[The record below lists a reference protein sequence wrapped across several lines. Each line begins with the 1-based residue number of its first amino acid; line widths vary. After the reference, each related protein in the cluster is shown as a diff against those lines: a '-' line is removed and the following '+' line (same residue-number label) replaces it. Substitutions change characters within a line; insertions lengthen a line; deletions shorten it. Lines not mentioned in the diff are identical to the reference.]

1 MQRFIRTQGDRSIY
15 RKRRRKRGNRS
26 GIHVRIRRA
35 VNTSFLQP
43 SSKFPWNITPSLSRC
58 SLDPSYSC
66 HVLVTADMTCSPVFI
81 APPRPRLLGRGINL
95 SNIKLLEYVGQIQAQ
110 VPHSRLKMALVN
122 ARSASNKNFIL
133 NDFFTSHDLDF
144 LFLTE
149 TWAKVGE
156 STMLGDLCPP
166 DCCFIS
172 SPSST
177 GKGGGV
183 AMVFKSLV

>member
-1 MQRFIRTQGDRSIY
+1 M
-15 RKRRRKRGNRS
+15 
-26 GIHVRIRRA
+26 RIRRA

-43 SSKFPWNITPSLSRC
+43 SSKFPWNITPSLSCR

-81 APPRPRLLGRGINL
+81 APLRPRLQGGGLNL
-95 SNIKLLEYVGQIQAQ
+95 SNIQLLEYVGRIQAQ
-110 VPHSRLKMALVN
+110 VPHSRLKMTLIN
-122 ARSASNKNFIL
+122 ARSASNKTFIL

-149 TWAKVGE
+149 MWAKVGE
-156 STMLGDLCPP
+156 PTMFGELCPSN
-166 DCCFIS
+166 CCFIS
-172 SPSST
+172 SPRST

-183 AMVFKSLV
+183 AMVFKSLYKLQTISVGSYSSFELQCVLIESA